1 MNKNGLLIKV
11 KEAKPRDTGRGI
23 ARVDPEISEKLGLTP
38 GDVIIINGKKKTACI
53 AWPGYP
59 EERGAGTIRIDG
71 TTRRNAGVSIDDK
84 VTIQK
89 TNATNAD
96 KLVLA
101 PTEELKIVGGE
112 EYLSQIL
119 EGRVVT
125 RGDLIELNLM
135 GRKVDLAVTKLVS
148 TGEVAII
155 NRETEIT
162 ISEKTVKA
170 ETLKIPTVTYE
181 DIGGLKNEIKQ
192 VREMIEIP
200 LKHPELFD
208 KMGVEPPKGVL
219 MHGPPGTG
227 KTLIAKAVANESN
240 ANFYTLSGPEIMS
253 KYYGQS
259 EENLRQIFQEAIK
272 NAPSIIFIDEIDSIA
287 PKREE
292 THGDV
297 ERRVVAQLLAIM
309 DGLEERGKVIVIGAT
324 NRVNALDPALRR
336 PGRFDRE
343 IEIGIPD
350 RNGRK
355 EILEIHTRG
364 MPLAKNVNLD
374 KLADM
379 THGYSGADLEA
390 LCKEAAMRTLRKI
403 FPKVNL
409 EAETIPTEI
418 LNQLE
423 VTNSD
428 FYEAFKSMTPSAMRE
443 VIIETPNVKWE
454 DIGGLKECK
463 QELQESVEW
472 PIKYNEVFNHMD
484 AKPPKGILLYGPP
497 GTGKTLLAKA
507 VAAESEANFISV
519 KGPEFISKWVGESER
534 AVRETFRKARQAA
547 PCIIF
552 FDEIDAITPSRGSL
566 TGDSNVTER
575 VISQLL
581 AELDGLEELK
591 DVTVIAATNRPDIID
606 TALLRPGR
614 FDKLIYIKPPDKQAR
629 EEIFKIHT
637 RKKPL
642 AEDIDLD
649 YLAEKTEGYTGA
661 DIAAVCNEAVM
672 TAIREHIKQ
681 NTKINKEKLKKLKIH
696 MEHFD
701 EALKKIKPISKEELE
716 KYEEISEKF
725 NTNKETTIPLTNYN

>member
-1 MNKNGLLIKV
+1 MNKKDEQLIKV
-11 KEAKPRDTGRGI
+11 KEAKARDTGRGI
-23 ARVDPEISEKLGLTP
+23 ARIDPEIAEKLGLTP
-38 GDVIIINGKKKTACI
+38 GDAIIINGKKRTACL

-59 EERGAGTIRIDG
+59 DERGTRTIRIDS
-71 TTRRNAGVSIDDK
+71 TTRRNAGVGIDDK

-89 TNATNAD
+89 ATAGKAD
-96 KLVLA
+96 KVTIA
-101 PTEELKIVGGE
+101 PTEEIRLVGGE

-125 RGDLIELNLM
+125 RGDLIELNVM
-135 GRKVDLAVTKLVS
+135 GRKIDLVVTKLS
-148 TGEVAII
+148 ATGDVGII
-155 NRETEIT
+155 QRETEVIL
-162 ISEKTVKA
+162 SEKPVKA
-170 ETLKIPTVTYE
+170 ELQKLPRISYE
-181 DIGGLKNEIKQ
+181 DIGGLKDEIKQ
-192 VREMIEIP
+192 VREMIELP

-208 KMGVEPPKGVL
+208 KMGIEPPKGVL

-259 EENLRQIFQEAIK
+259 EENLRKIFEEAIE

-324 NRVNALDPALRR
+324 NRVNAIDPALRR

-350 RNGRK
+350 RKGRK

-364 MPLAKNVNLD
+364 MPLAKDVNLD
-374 KLADM
+374 RLAEM

-390 LCKEAAMRTLRKI
+390 LCKEAAMRALRKI
-403 FPKVNL
+403 LPDIDLETEKIPAEVLNKL
-409 EAETIPTEI
+409 EATEK
-418 LNQLE
+418 
-423 VTNSD
+423 D

-443 VIIETPNVKWE
+443 VVIESPNVSWS
-454 DIGGLKECK
+454 DIGGLHDAK
-463 QELQESVEW
+463 QELREAVEW
-472 PIKYNEVFNHMD
+472 PMKYNEVFLHMD
-484 AKPPKGILLYGPP
+484 ASPPKGILLYGPP

-507 VAAESEANFISV
+507 VATESEANFISV
-519 KGPEFISKWVGESER
+519 KGPEFISKWVGESEK

-552 FDEIDAITPSRGSL
+552 FDEIDAIAPSRGGL
-566 TGDSNVTER
+566 TGDSHVTER
-575 VISQLL
+575 MISQLL
-581 AELDGLEELK
+581 TELDGLEDLK

-614 FDKLIYIKPPDKQAR
+614 FDKLIYIKTPDEEAR
-629 EEIFKIHT
+629 KEIFKIHL

-642 AEDIDLD
+642 AKDIDID
-649 YLAEKTEGYTGA
+649 ELAKKTEGYTGA
-661 DIAAVCNEAVM
+661 DIAAVCNQAVM
-672 TAIREHIKQ
+672 AGIREYIQKHGKVD
-681 NTKINKEKLKKLKIH
+681 KEELKKLKVEKRHI
-696 MEHFD
+696 ET
-701 EALKKIKPISKEELE
+701 ALEKVKPISKSDLD
-716 KYEEISEKF
+716 KYTKISERF
-725 NTNKETTIPLTNYN
+725 DQHT